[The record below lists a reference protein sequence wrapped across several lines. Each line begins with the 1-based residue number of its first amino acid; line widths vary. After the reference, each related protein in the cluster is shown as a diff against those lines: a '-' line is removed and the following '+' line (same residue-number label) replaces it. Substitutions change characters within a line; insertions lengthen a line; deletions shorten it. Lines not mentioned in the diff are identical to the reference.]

1 MSPPPPHP
9 PIGTLQSLSAPF
21 AFITVTHIPLH
32 STPCPTGSSDVPAV
46 PPQPPPNPAHHYGF
60 FPSASAL
67 CRRGLRGG
75 GGTEGVKAVINY
87 PTDGRGTA
95 TERNRRKTRPAGFL
109 AFAASLFV
117 PQVTLEGCR
126 RSDSSTAPIPG
137 PAVRGGG
144 SVLCTPTPPQPR
156 VPISEECCAALGV
169 TNGAHAGGRAVRRVT
184 FWGDIGEVT
193 VPSDTEGATSG
204 GAVGGHP

>member
-87 PTDGRGTA
+87 PTDGRGNA

-144 SVLCTPTPPQPR
+144 L
-156 VPISEECCAALGV
+156 CCAPRPPRSHVCPYLRSAALRC
-169 TNGAHAGGRAVRRVT
+169 AGSHQWGSCRGTRCAE
-184 FWGDIGEVT
+184 GDILG
-193 VPSDTEGATSG
+193 
-204 GAVGGHP
+204 